1 METLRFAAG
10 MFRHLNGGDFIC
22 RSAVSE
28 EQRRWYDVLKDNWED
43 YRELWKNAT
52 GQVLV
57 RGDEY
62 FYFMRSFNGDRL
74 SLNDLRDRYMSYCQV
89 IAILFELDQS
99 IEVGRKLTRS
109 WLLSVLDLSVNAQN
123 LCKVRFKSNDKN
135 EWITE
140 LLKTLVGMQIVAE
153 VFDPANN
160 EMSYPVLEPL
170 RYYLDFIEKI
180 QSLTGDDYEGD
191 DLEDEAPSLF
201 DEGRSDNE

>member
-1 METLRFAAG
+1 MESLRFAAG
-10 MFRHLNGGDFIC
+10 MFRHLNGGNFIC

-28 EQRRWYDVLKDNWED
+28 DQRRWYDVLKDNWED

-57 RGDEY
+57 RGNEY

-74 SLNDLRDRYMSYCQV
+74 SLNDLRDRYVSYCQV

-99 IEVGRKLTRS
+99 LEVGRKLTRS
-109 WLLSVLDLSVNAQN
+109 WLLSVLDLSVKAQD
-123 LCKVRFKSNDKN
+123 LCKVKFKSNDKN

-153 VFDPANN
+153 VFDPVNN
-160 EMSYPVLEPL
+160 EMTYPVLEPL

-180 QSLTGDDYEGD
+180 QSLTGDDYEEGD
-191 DLEDEAPSLF
+191 DPDDGSTLF
-201 DEGRSDNE
+201 DTDSLDGE